1 MANELDK
8 QEKPQFFTNYHL
20 LQHYDV
26 MPEHGSR
33 PEEVTDPLWRDDQ
46 GRTMFQ
52 YERVDRLE
60 LEFNN
65 KTKAQAIEI
74 IEQSC
79 SKLLANP
86 NTEVYQY
93 KIIEE

>member
-1 MANELDK
+1 MKAKIYINYKDGILD
-8 QEKPQFFTNYHL
+8 
-20 LQHYDV
+20 
-26 MPEHGSR
+26 PEGSTVSKAL
-33 PEEVTDPLWRDDQ
+33 ESIGITGIENLAI
-46 GRTMFQ
+46 GKCI
-52 YERVDRLE
+52 E

-93 KIIEE
+93 KITEE